1 MSKKNIDYSVYL
13 VTDRDI
19 LAGRDLCEAVE
30 ESIKGGATVVQLRE
44 KKVSDEE
51 FLEIAKKLK
60 KVTDRYNIPLIINDN
75 VKVAKLVDA
84 DGVHIGQ
91 SDEELT
97 EARKELGDDKI
108 IGVSATNLEEALKA
122 EKDGADYLGIGA
134 VFFTGS
140 KKDINIPMGIEGLK
154 EIVDRIN
161 IPSVAIGGVHLD
173 NVKEVMGTGT
183 DGVAVI
189 SEILGKENIF
199 EATKTLKEYVGG
211 KMSKELFG
219 NIIET
224 IREKN
229 PLVFHITNTVTIND
243 CANITLAMGGSPL
256 MSFCKEELEEIL
268 SFSSAL
274 VINIGTMEKNMR
286 KMVVKAGKIANKL
299 NVPVV
304 LDPVGAGASKPRKE
318 LVESLIKEVKFA
330 VIKGNL
336 AEIKTIAGLRKL

>member
-224 IREKN
+224 IKRKKSS
-229 PLVFHITNTVTIND
+229 
-243 CANITLAMGGSPL
+243 C
-256 MSFCKEELEEIL
+256 
-268 SFSSAL
+268 FSY
-274 VINIGTMEKNMR
+274 
-286 KMVVKAGKIANKL
+286 NKYC
-299 NVPVV
+299 NY
-304 LDPVGAGASKPRKE
+304 K
-318 LVESLIKEVKFA
+318 
-330 VIKGNL
+330 
-336 AEIKTIAGLRKL
+336 